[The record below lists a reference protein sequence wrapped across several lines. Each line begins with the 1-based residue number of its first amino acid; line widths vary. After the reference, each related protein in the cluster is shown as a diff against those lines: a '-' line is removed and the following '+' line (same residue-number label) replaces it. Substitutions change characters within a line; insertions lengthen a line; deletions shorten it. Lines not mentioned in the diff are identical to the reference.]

1 MADQQLTIGVD
12 GSQANKET
20 QKLEKNFQKLF
31 GTIESTMRRVDRMN
45 KKFQSMMPPTAVAN
59 LQKVNKSLQTAHAR
73 ATAATKAFEKQ
84 TGTLKKLTAMWAG
97 FTSAITKANAGMVA
111 ATKGSASFGAGLM
124 NLNTVFSVL
133 GASLAAFSISGI
145 GRLLDQ
151 YKEATNRVR
160 LVW

>member
-73 ATAATKAFEKQ
+73 ATAATKAFEKVP
-84 TGTLKKLTAMWAG
+84 KKNNEKNRKTTMKT
-97 FTSAITKANAGMVA
+97 F
-111 ATKGSASFGAGLM
+111 
-124 NLNTVFSVL
+124 L
-133 GASLAAFSISGI
+133 G
-145 GRLLDQ
+145 
-151 YKEATNRVR
+151 VR
-160 LVW
+160 